1 MGISAAA
8 IGAIASAAAPYAAVA
23 GGIAGVGG
31 TALSYQAS
39 KVQQAGAE
47 ATAEANSNSANY
59 AAKVAENNATA
70 ERQNAEHAVEAGQVK
85 ATNASIKNAST
96 VARIGA
102 GMAANGVDINT
113 GSSVDVQDSQRKT
126 GVLDAET
133 VLNNAQLEAYGYRT
147 QATNYENQATL
158 DKAQAGNAITAGNI
172 ASEGIGAGADASL
185 LSNASSVAYKWTT
198 SGTKT
203 GQPSAPQYG
212 TTGND
217 PNADLTL

>member
-1 MGISAAA
+1 MADPISWA
-8 IGAIASAAAPYAAVA
+8 AIASFATTAAPYVATGTAAA
-23 GGIAGVGG
+23 G

-47 ATAEANSNSANY
+47 ATAQANSNSANY
-59 AAKVAENNATA
+59 AAKVAENNAIA
-70 ERQNAEHAVEAGQVK
+70 ERQNAERAVEAGQVK

-147 QATNYENQATL
+147 QATNYENQTTL

-198 SGTKT
+198 SGAKPGTSSGT
-203 GQPSAPQYG
+203 PAYGSA
-212 TTGND
+212 GND
-217 PNADLTL
+217 PAPDNL